1 MDSTTIIA
9 YCGLITSV
17 GSAAIALINRRRIRS
32 HCCGKEIA
40 ADITIDKMPPTP
52 PPTTPRPHP
61 TLPPSPKPNIV
72 LNA

>member
-17 GSAAIALINRRRIRS
+17 GSAAVALINRRRIRS
-32 HCCGKEIA
+32 HCCGKELA

-52 PPTTPRPHP
+52 QPATPRPE
-61 TLPPSPKPNIV
+61 PPVASQSLRND
-72 LNA
+72 N

>member
-17 GSAAIALINRRRIRS
+17 GTAIIAIINRSRIRS
-32 HCCGKEIA
+32 HCCGKELA

-52 PPTTPRPHP
+52 PPTTPRPTVVAP
-61 TLPPSPKPNIV
+61 QSLRND
-72 LNA
+72 N

>member
-17 GSAAIALINRRRIRS
+17 GTAFLAFINRSRVRS

-40 ADITIDKMPPTP
+40 ADFTIDKMPPTP
-52 PPTTPRPHP
+52 PLPNVIQSRNDNQHTPSDTH
-61 TLPPSPKPNIV
+61 KI
-72 LNA
+72 

>member
-17 GSAAIALINRRRIRS
+17 GTAFLAFINRSRVRS

-40 ADITIDKMPPTP
+40 ADFTIDKIPATP
-52 PPTTPRPHP
+52 PPATPRPTIIQSHNDNQHTP
-61 TLPPSPKPNIV
+61 
-72 LNA
+72 